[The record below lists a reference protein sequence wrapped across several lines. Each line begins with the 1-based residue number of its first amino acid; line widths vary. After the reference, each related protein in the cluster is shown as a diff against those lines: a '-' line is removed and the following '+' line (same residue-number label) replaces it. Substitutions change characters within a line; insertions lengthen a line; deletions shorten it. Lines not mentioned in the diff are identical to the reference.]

1 MTESPE
7 ERAAVEQLL
16 AESDALRGWLAR
28 LDAAPV
34 AAPDAVRDRVRR
46 DYQKR
51 LDQITAGLRA
61 HGDVIGAK
69 LRDDR
74 REHGDLLERATAAR
88 ESLAEAELRHAV
100 GEYDRERYE
109 SERTRHTSDIETYDL
124 GLAAAAER
132 IARLDEVFALV
143 EGTPRSPAVDAFPA
157 PVDEAVVPEVH
168 VISEVDAELIAI
180 ADLAPDADPED
191 VLAIFD
197 EPETGGGRKAAA
209 ADTGPLSFR
218 PSGAA
223 NDSLRPPPA
232 PPAPPARP
240 RPFDNAP
247 PLGIPAADVP
257 PRFVRPGERIRPSPG
272 PPAAPPAI
280 TMPAIV
286 EAASEPGVELFAE
299 EIIAAGPAP
308 EPTTVPV
315 GRTLRCGEC
324 GAMNRPL
331 EWYCEKCGAELTTV

>member
-7 ERAAVEQLL
+7 ELAAVEQLL

-28 LDAAPV
+28 LDTASA
-34 AAPDAVRDRVRR
+34 AAPDTVRDRVRR
-46 DYQKR
+46 DYQRR

-74 REHGDLLERATAAR
+74 GEHADLLARATNAR
-88 ESLAEAELRHAV
+88 EALAEAELRHLV
-100 GEYDRERYE
+100 GEYDGERYQN
-109 SERTRHTSDIETYDL
+109 ERTRHTSDIESYDL
-124 GLAAAAER
+124 GLSAVAER
-132 IARLDEVFALV
+132 IQRLEEVFALV
-143 EGTPRSPAVDAFPA
+143 DRAPRLPAVEPDAV
-157 PVDEAVVPEVH
+157 PVGDMVVPEVH

-197 EPETGGGRKAAA
+197 EPGAAAGRKPAAETGR
-209 ADTGPLSFR
+209 LSFR

-223 NDSLRPPPA
+223 GESQ
-232 PPAPPARP
+232 
-240 RPFDNAP
+240 RPFESAP

-257 PRFVRPGERIRPSPG
+257 PRFVRPGERIRRHSA
-272 PPAAPPAI
+272 PPAPPAI
-280 TMPAIV
+280 IPAV
-286 EAASEPGVELFAE
+286 ADAPPEPAVELFSE
-299 EIIAAGPAP
+299 EIVATGPAP
-308 EPTTVPV
+308 GPTSVPV

-331 EWYCEKCGAELTTV
+331 EWYCEKCGAELTAV

>member
-7 ERAAVEQLL
+7 EFAAVEQLL
-16 AESDALRGWLAR
+16 AESDTLRGWLAR
-28 LDAAPV
+28 LDTASA

-51 LDQITAGLRA
+51 LDQLTAGLRA
-61 HGDVIGAK
+61 HGDLINSK

-74 REHGDLLERATAAR
+74 GEHADLLARATAAR
-88 ESLAEAELRHAV
+88 EALAEAELRHLV
-100 GEYDRERYE
+100 GEYDSERFE
-109 SERTRHTSDIETYDL
+109 GERTRHASDIETYDL
-124 GLAAAAER
+124 GLTAVAER
-132 IARLDEVFALV
+132 IARLEEVFALV
-143 EGTPRSPAVDAFPA
+143 ERGPRVTDAELEA
-157 PVDEAVVPEVH
+157 ASLAEPVQPEVH
-168 VISEVDAELIAI
+168 VISEVDAELSAI

-197 EPETGGGRKAAA
+197 EPAHGDGRKVAGP
-209 ADTGPLSFR
+209 DTGPLSFR
-218 PSGAA
+218 PSGTAGESQRA
-223 NDSLRPPPA
+223 SAQPQ
-232 PPAPPARP
+232 ART

-257 PRFVRPGERIRPSPG
+257 PRFVRPGERIRPAGSIP
-272 PPAAPPAI
+272 APPVTA
-280 TMPAIV
+280 PAV
-286 EAASEPGVELFAE
+286 MEAPSEPSAELFAE
-299 EIIAAGPAP
+299 EIVATGPVPGPAV
-308 EPTTVPV
+308 VPV